1 MNCCQCEGIEEVF
14 DRKQANK
21 DLDQLH
27 KEGLSD
33 TTRMLVDAIKA
44 EGVQGSTVLDI
55 GGGVGAIQYGLLDA
69 GATHAVSVDA
79 STAYSEA
86 AKEESQRRGHD
97 ERIAYHHG
105 DFVDVAGEVESA
117 DIVTLDR
124 VICCYHDFERLV
136 QLSSQH
142 ATKLYGLV
150 YPRDNWVSK
159 MILS

>member
-86 AKEESQRRGHD
+86 AKEES
-97 ERIAYHHG
+97 
-105 DFVDVAGEVESA
+105 
-117 DIVTLDR
+117 
-124 VICCYHDFERLV
+124 
-136 QLSSQH
+136 
-142 ATKLYGLV
+142 
-150 YPRDNWVSK
+150 
-159 MILS
+159 